1 MPKLHILSP
10 GSLARTIDLDKNLI
24 AIGRTQDNDIY
35 IQDHNV
41 SKRHGILVRE
51 GGDYQLHDFNST
63 NGTFVNGERIMAVK
77 LQHGASIRLGSVELR
92 YESEPVNAGVSPGSV
107 ALLGA
112 KQNQGILP
120 ASAGGLH
127 RTSVKERG
135 MAKIVKPDF
144 AGGKLQTGP
153 VTLKPGFS
161 AKPIP
166 PAPSKTR
173 ES

>member
-1 MPKLHILSP
+1 MPKLHIVSP
-10 GSLARTIDLDKNLI
+10 GSLARTIDLTENLI
-24 AIGRTQDNDIY
+24 SIGRTAENEIY

-41 SKRHGILVRE
+41 SRRHGVLVRD
-51 GGDYQLHDFNST
+51 GDDYQLHDFKSA

-77 LQHGASIRLGSVELR
+77 LQHGASIRLGAVELR
-92 YESEPVNAGVSPGSV
+92 YESTPAKTDVSPDSG

-112 KQNQGILP
+112 PQEGILRP
-120 ASAGGLH
+120 SAGVMQ
-127 RTSVKERG
+127 RTSGKRQG
-135 MAKIVKPDF
+135 MSKIVKPEF
-144 AGGKLQTGP
+144 AGAKLQTGP

-166 PAPSKTR
+166 PAPSHTP